1 VTILQEYFDQ
11 HVEDYPG
18 KVTVKLVY
26 NTDKPGIKG
35 IKATYINPAE
45 TKENTTAKQITIS
58 FPFTTLGDFHG
69 YGYD

>member
-1 VTILQEYFDQ
+1 LSLF
-11 HVEDYPG
+11 
-18 KVTVKLVY
+18 KLVY